1 MTPSLLDEV
10 ERFLTLT
17 GMKPTAFSVAAT
29 GGRDR
34 HFVRT
39 LRAGRQTWPA
49 TQERVRQFMNDYAL
63 AKLAE
68 ARDAADAG

>member
-1 MTPSLLDEV
+1 MTSSLLDEV

-29 GGRDR
+29 EGKDR
-34 HFVRT
+34 HLVRT
-39 LRAGRQTWPA
+39 LRTGRQTWPA

-63 AKLAE
+63 TKLAE
-68 ARDAADAG
+68 AREAEAAR